1 MSRTVSDV
9 IIETL
14 IDLGI
19 RRIYGLPGDSL
30 NPLVDSIRRHDDKIE
45 FIQVRHEEG
54 AALAASFESKLTG
67 KVTVCMG
74 TSGPG
79 SIHLLNGLYDAKM
92 DHASVIALTGQ
103 VETDLIGT
111 DYFQEVK
118 LDSLFADVSV
128 YSTTIMSPERSQ
140 SLVLRAHRE
149 ALMRKGVSHLTLP
162 ADVLRLQSDEP
173 ENVTDDFYPVLKFN
187 PDLGK
192 VNDAINQSKKPVILI
207 GKGARNCGPAV
218 EALSE
223 KIGAPIIYALN
234 GKGIVDDLD
243 RKVMGSLGLLGTRP
257 SYDAMKKADLL
268 IMMGSS
274 YPYIQFIPEDLKTI
288 QVDIDPNSI
297 GKRRRSDIPV
307 ISDTGQFLER
317 LNVAEKP
324 EKYFMELQDS
334 KKSWIEALEKA
345 EKSDEVPMK
354 PEVLAA
360 AISRHADRDADII
373 VDTGNVTVWGVRN
386 FRTNAGRRFTYSS
399 WLGSMG
405 IGIPGSV
412 GASYASDKQV
422 IALIGDGSFAMTMM
436 ELVTIKKYNRPV
448 KLFVFNNSK
457 LGMIKFEEEVMGFP
471 EYGVDLQPL
480 DFAKIAASIGIH
492 SIRVEKPGDLD
503 KAVAEA
509 LSRKGEPSV
518 VDVVVSSKEAPM
530 PPKLQFEQIKGY
542 VTSLLREKLD

>member
-19 RRIYGLPGDSL
+19 KRIYGLPGDSL

-149 ALMRKGVSHLTLP
+149 ALMRKGVSHLILP
-162 ADVLRLQSDEP
+162 ADVLRLQSNEP
-173 ENVTDDFYPVLKFN
+173 ENITEDFYPILKFN
-187 PDLGK
+187 PDLQK
-192 VNDAINQSKKPVILI
+192 VNDAINRSKKPVILI
-207 GKGARNCGPAV
+207 GKGARGCGLAID
-218 EALSE
+218 ALSE

-257 SYDAMKKADLL
+257 SYDAMKHADLL
-268 IMMGSS
+268 IMIGSS
-274 YPYIQFIPEDLKTI
+274 YPYIQFIPYVTVKFPDTEKKKIDVVMDEKTSGNVRTMKYLFSMDALGGGLVNTAI
-288 QVDIDPNSI
+288 LSLWFKYVYNITLSEAGIIFLIVNIVTAFSI
-297 GKRRRSDIPV
+297 LLSSKLSNRMGVVRTMVYTHLVSNVFLILIPV
-307 ISDTGQFLER
+307 YHSLIISEIFLFLRQTTSQMDVPARDSFTNTIIPGEYRIKANSVFNSVRTGFQVPGPLISSVLIDALPATVFYSAGLIKMGYD
-317 LNVAEKP
+317 LLFFK
-324 EKYFMELQDS
+324 KYRDF
-334 KKSWIEALEKA
+334 
-345 EKSDEVPMK
+345 
-354 PEVLAA
+354 
-360 AISRHADRDADII
+360 RDA
-373 VDTGNVTVWGVRN
+373 
-386 FRTNAGRRFTYSS
+386 
-399 WLGSMG
+399 
-405 IGIPGSV
+405 
-412 GASYASDKQV
+412 
-422 IALIGDGSFAMTMM
+422 
-436 ELVTIKKYNRPV
+436 
-448 KLFVFNNSK
+448 
-457 LGMIKFEEEVMGFP
+457 
-471 EYGVDLQPL
+471 
-480 DFAKIAASIGIH
+480 
-492 SIRVEKPGDLD
+492 
-503 KAVAEA
+503 
-509 LSRKGEPSV
+509 
-518 VDVVVSSKEAPM
+518 
-530 PPKLQFEQIKGY
+530 
-542 VTSLLREKLD
+542 